1 MIADHEELLSKIRRA
16 RTDLAIVSPFYGSIA
31 LEMPYALKEDLPI
44 PTAATDGETIFYH
57 PGYVRELTDKGLT
70 FITGHETIHAA
81 HRHLDRVGN
90 RDIGRFNVAADI
102 VTNQTLVDNAIGVM
116 PPGLIYDPN
125 LYYAGGGMVNK
136 IYDLI
141 KPDDKRNA
149 VDEIMPS
156 PPGSNPAGQ
165 AMKARA
171 RMQKA
176 YETAKAAGNMTGV
189 TSDILEMFKT
199 PKVSWQ
205 DELQEAQQVPTA
217 GTERT
222 YSRRNRRY
230 PSIDTVLP
238 GKYNDTV
245 GPIVFAIDCSGS
257 TSDAMVQQSGAEV
270 QSAREEMRPEQTYV
284 MYFDSEVKKVDVFGP
299 DDPMQVEVHGR
310 GGTAFSPI
318 FKYIEDNGIE
328 PEYVIVA
335 TDGHCSDYGPEPSYP
350 VIWVL
355 MDGYGAPTPPFGRVI
370 DTGSVSSEEDYW

>member
-1 MIADHEELLSKIRRA
+1 MIADQEELLAKIRRS
-16 RTDLAIVSPFYGSIA
+16 RTDLSIISTFYGSIA
-31 LEMPYALKEDLPI
+31 LETPYSLREDLPI
-44 PTAATDGETIFYH
+44 QTAATDGESIFYH
-57 PGYVRELTDKGLT
+57 PDYVRQLTDKQLT
-70 FITGHETIHAA
+70 FITGHETIHLA
-81 HRHLDRVGN
+81 HRHIDRLGN
-90 RDIGRFNVAADI
+90 RDPRRFNTAADI
-102 VTNQTLVDNAIGVM
+102 VDNQILVDNDIGDM
-116 PPGLIYDPN
+116 PPGLIYDPD

-141 KPDDKRNA
+141 KPDDPRNA
-149 VDEIMPS
+149 VDELLPA
-156 PPGSNPAGQ
+156 PPGSNPEGQ
-165 AMKARA
+165 AMKMRA
-171 RMQKA
+171 RLQKA
-176 YETAKAAGNMTGV
+176 FEAAKQAGNMTGV
-189 TSDILEMFKT
+189 TEDILEMFKT
-199 PKVSWQ
+199 PKVRWQ

-230 PSIDTVLP
+230 PNIDTVLP

-257 TSDAMVQQSGAEV
+257 TSDAMVQQAGAEV

-284 MYFDSEVKKVDVFGP
+284 MYFDSVVKKVDTFGP

-318 FKYIEDNGIE
+318 FKWIEDNGIE

-335 TDGHCSDYGPEPSYP
+335 TDGHCHDYGPAPSYP

-355 MDGYGAPTPPFGRVI
+355 MDGAGAPTPPFGRVI
-370 DTGSVSSEEDYW
+370 DTGMVSNEEDYW

>member
-1 MIADHEELLSKIRRA
+1 MIIDQEELLAKIRRS
-16 RTDLAIVSPFYGSIA
+16 RTDLAITSPFYGAIA

-57 PGYVRELTDKGLT
+57 PEFVRQITDKQLT

-81 HRHLDRVGN
+81 HRHLDRLGN
-90 RDIGRFNVAADI
+90 REHKRFNTAADI
-102 VTNQTLVDNAIGVM
+102 VTNQTLVDNMIGEM

-141 KPDDKRNA
+141 KPDDPRNA
-149 VDEIMPS
+149 VDELLPA
-156 PPGSNPAGQ
+156 PPGSNPEGQ
-165 AMKARA
+165 AMKMRA

-176 YETAKAAGNMTGV
+176 YEAAKQAGNMTGV
-189 TSDILEMFKT
+189 TEDILEMFKT
-199 PKVSWQ
+199 PKVRWQ
-205 DELQEAQQVPTA
+205 DELQEAQQSIMSSA
-217 GTERT
+217 ERT

-230 PSIDTVLP
+230 PGIDTVMP
-238 GKYNDTV
+238 GKYNDNV

-270 QSAREEMRPEQTYV
+270 QSAREELRPEKTYV
-284 MYFDSEVKKVDVFGP
+284 IYFDSEVKKVDEFDP
-299 DDPMQVEVHGR
+299 DEPMQVEVHGR

-335 TDGHCSDYGPEPSYP
+335 TDGDCRDYGPTPPYP
-350 VIWVL
+350 VIWCL
-355 MDGYGAPTPPFGRVI
+355 MDGAGSPVPPFGRVI
-370 DTGSVSSEEDYW
+370 DTGAVNNGDDW